1 MDYAR
6 DLESKLAAN
15 REVWERVR
23 GGPTAAVALDLFFY
37 EVESEAMAVAL
48 LASLELR
55 GCDGTIR
62 QDDDG
67 HWSVR
72 AKTRSKPVTLEGL
85 DDLVRDMVGLAAVS
99 GSLFDGYGVELP
111 AAS

>member
-6 DLESKLAAN
+6 DLESKLETN
-15 REVWERVR
+15 RQVWEQFR

-55 GCDGTIR
+55 GCDGEIR
-62 QDDDG
+62 NDDG
-67 HWSVR
+67 TWSVAAR
-72 AKTRSKPVTLEGL
+72 TRSKPLTLEGL

-99 GSLFDGYGVELP
+99 GCRFDNYRVEQP
-111 AAS
+111 AA